1 MTSTT
6 GMTPL
11 QTRDGSRQSLWGKLT
26 ENTLTGVTR
35 RKAVMG
41 YLFLIPTLIG
51 LLIFT
56 IGPVL
61 FSFGLSTF
69 RWNVFTPPVF
79 IGTENFQRMF
89 SDTQVLTSFGNTF
102 KFVAMAVILQNAFA
116 LFLALSVQ
124 RITNKWLRY
133 YFRSA
138 FFVPLLMSGAAVA
151 ISLGYMYHREFG
163 VINYYLSF
171 LGVSRIPWL
180 NSKDWVLITI
190 VLTSVWHNVG
200 FTFIA
205 FLGGLANISQ
215 EVLDAAAVDGA
226 HGWRRLRY
234 IILPLLSPTL
244 LFTIVTGVI
253 GALQVFDEP
262 YVMTRGGPGDAS
274 RTAVMVMYE
283 AAFKNQEL
291 GYGSSIIVVLF
302 ILIMLV
308 TFIQFRL
315 AKRWVFYQ

>member
-1 MTSTT
+1 MASLTSMTST
-6 GMTPL
+6 
-11 QTRDGSRQSLWGKLT
+11 QHDAQRSNLWHRLT
-26 ENTLTGVTR
+26 ENTLSGVAR
-35 RKAVMG
+35 RKALMG
-41 YLFLIPTLIG
+41 YLFLIPTLLG
-51 LLIFT
+51 LLTFT

-69 RWNVFTPPVF
+69 RWNVFSPPVF
-79 IGTENFQRMF
+79 IGTENFQRF
-89 SDTQVLTSFGNTF
+89 FTDTQVLTGFGNTF
-102 KFVAMAVILQNAFA
+102 KFVLMAVALQNAFA

-124 RITNKWLRY
+124 RITNRWLRY

-138 FFVPLLMSGAAVA
+138 FFVPLLMSGASVA

-171 LGVSRIPWL
+171 LGISRIPWL

-190 VLTSVWHNVG
+190 VLTAVWHNVG

-226 HGWRRLRY
+226 YGWKRLRH

-244 LFTIVTGVI
+244 LFTIVTGII

-291 GYGSSIIVVLF
+291 GYGSAIIVILF

>member
-1 MTSTT
+1 MS
-6 GMTPL
+6 PL
-11 QTRDGSRQSLWGKLT
+11 PTQDESRLSLWGKLT
-26 ENTLTGVTR
+26 ANTLTGVTR
-35 RKAVMG
+35 RKAVLG
-41 YLFLIPTLIG
+41 YAFLIPTLIG

-69 RWNVFTPPVF
+69 RWNVFSPPVF

-89 SDTQVLTSFGNTF
+89 SDQQVLTSFGNTF

-124 RITNKWLRY
+124 RITNRWLRY

-138 FFVPLLMSGAAVA
+138 FFMPLLMSGAAVA

-163 VINYYLSF
+163 VINYYLGF
-171 LGVSRIPWL
+171 LGIERIPWL

-190 VLTSVWHNVG
+190 VLTTVWHNVG
-200 FTFIA
+200 FTFII
-205 FLGGLANISQ
+205 FIGGLANISQ

-226 HGWRRLRY
+226 HGWRRLWH

-244 LFTIVTGVI
+244 LFTIVTGII

-291 GYGSSIIVVLF
+291 GYGSAIIVVLF

-308 TFIQFRL
+308 TLIQFRL